1 MEYTF
6 LIPTILSVVSLVWN
20 YIQNRKILDLKSEAE
35 RKNLIHRYQ
44 FEKEFS
50 IYTNL
55 WAKLIDLRNTTAS
68 LRPVL
73 DTIDSTKN
81 EEDIKK
87 ERLEKQYE
95 KLIAVAESFDKNRPF
110 YSMEIYKEVNGLLN
124 LSRSEAID
132 YQWNNKK
139 ETKYWEDSQK
149 SIKELVEA
157 MDKISDLIRKRIEI
171 VEVTK

>member
-1 MEYTF
+1 M
-6 LIPTILSVVSLVWN
+6 IPTILSVVSLVWN

-50 IYTNL
+50 IYTDL

-110 YSMEIYKEVNGLLN
+110 YSK
-124 LSRSEAID
+124 
-132 YQWNNKK
+132 
-139 ETKYWEDSQK
+139 
-149 SIKELVEA
+149 
-157 MDKISDLIRKRIEI
+157 
-171 VEVTK
+171 